1 MKWTFTLEL
10 SVCRIGTKVL
20 RILETQLGDQGVR
33 FYFCLSTFV
42 LYKMFKFHKNTKV
55 HKEPLFSFIRPLLH
69 CAETDPLPA
78 HFMKPKR
85 IVIKL
90 HNSFTYFT
98 KKYLTILRNIIY
110 VCLRFFFFF
119 FASRL
124 AFTSGES
131 CHFLAWCGTSKIWHC
146 YGIFM
151 AGYYEIL
158 FVILLFLSYR
168 VTSVKYIFTH

>member
-20 RILETQLGDQGVR
+20 RILEIQLGDQGVR

-119 FASRL
+119 FCVPSRFHFRWVL
-124 AFTSGES
+124 PFSSLVWNRQDMTLLWDFYGRLLWNSLRHFTFFKLSGNK
-131 CHFLAWCGTSKIWHC
+131 C
-146 YGIFM
+146 
-151 AGYYEIL
+151 
-158 FVILLFLSYR
+158 
-168 VTSVKYIFTH
+168 

>member
-20 RILETQLGDQGVR
+20 RILEIQLGDQGVR

-110 VCLRFFFFF
+110 VCLHFILRFFFFCVPSRFHFRWVLPFSSSVWNRQDMTLLWDFYGRLLWNSLRHFTF
-119 FASRL
+119 FKL
-124 AFTSGES
+124 SGNK
-131 CHFLAWCGTSKIWHC
+131 C
-146 YGIFM
+146 
-151 AGYYEIL
+151 
-158 FVILLFLSYR
+158 
-168 VTSVKYIFTH
+168 